1 MKNEKLTEYELKLAN
16 EIKRAL
22 LKNKR
27 RKLLVYVHHVAP
39 SGMSRTLRFT
49 FIDSYGD
56 PINADYIISKV
67 AGETRTHDG
76 VRVKGCGMDMIFATL
91 NCFLIG
97 MGVKNSESFKYASNY
112 TMI

>member
-1 MKNEKLTEYELKLAN
+1 MKNEKLTEYELKLAK

-27 RKLLVYVHHVAP
+27 RKMLVYVHHVAP

-56 PINADYIISKV
+56 PLNADLIISKV
-67 AGETRTHDG
+67 AGETRTYDG

-97 MGVKNSESFKYASNY
+97 MGVKPSESFKYASNY